1 MADDA
6 KVLKAAFLGGAV
18 TDAAAMVPMMSPW
31 AAKVFW
37 GLEDVD
43 GKYKYAM
50 GYGSA
55 LMAGWTS
62 LLLWAYSKPVAR
74 RFVAL
79 LTVQVILGLGAVEI
93 WAVRTGADEVKKL
106 LPTWLM
112 QALLL
117 TVFTYGYVKAAPEG
131 ENES

>member
-1 MADDA
+1 VVDDNA
-6 KVLKAAFLGGAV
+6 KVLRAAFMAGAV
-18 TDAAAMVPMMSPW
+18 TDAAAMVPMLSHW

-37 GLEDVD
+37 GLEEVD

-79 LTVQVILGLGAVEI
+79 LTVQVILGFVAVEI
-93 WAVRTGADEVKKL
+93 WAVRTGTVGAKKL
-106 LPTWLM
+106 VPTWLM
-112 QALLL
+112 QTLLL
-117 TVFTYGYVKAAPEG
+117 TVFIYGYVKAAPEG
-131 ENES
+131 DAT

>member
-6 KVLKAAFLGGAV
+6 NVLKAAFMAGAV
-18 TDAAAMVPMMSPW
+18 TDAAAMVPMLSPW

-37 GLEDVD
+37 GLEDLD
-43 GKYKYAM
+43 EKYEYAM

-55 LMAGWTS
+55 LMGGWTS

-79 LTVQVILGLGAVEI
+79 LTVQVILGLVAVEI
-93 WAVRTGADEVKKL
+93 WAVQTGTVGAKKL

-112 QALLL
+112 QALLVSL
-117 TVFTYGYVKAAPEG
+117 FLYGYKNAQ
-131 ENES
+131 